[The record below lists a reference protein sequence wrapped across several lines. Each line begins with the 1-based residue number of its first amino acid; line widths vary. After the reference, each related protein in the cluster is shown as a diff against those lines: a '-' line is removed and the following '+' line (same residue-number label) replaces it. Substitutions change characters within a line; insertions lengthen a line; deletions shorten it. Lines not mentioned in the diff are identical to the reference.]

1 MYAHLDGL
9 PGNGLTAHGMVERP
23 IRPTEVDK
31 IMTIQL
37 RGNLIENIVW
47 DGVQTPGLVG
57 HPDSSSVRIGGH
69 RRVKSKRASTT
80 RQIQAHI
87 QKGIQRHDGSRR
99 PAALYGTSHYRHGVD
114 AWGGSMDER
123 ECGSV
128 SQRGRAS
135 LIKLKKQ
142 SVEKKRKR
150 KKMLCAFIFNYDFL
164 WN

>member
-1 MYAHLDGL
+1 
-9 PGNGLTAHGMVERP
+9 MVERP

-37 RGNLIENIVW
+37 RSNLIENIVW
-47 DGVQTPGLVG
+47 DGVQTPGLIG

-69 RRVKSKRASTT
+69 RRVKSKRTSTT

-87 QKGIQRHDGSRR
+87 QKKMQRHDGSRR
-99 PAALYGTSHYRHGVD
+99 TAALYETSHYRHGVD

-142 SVEKKRKR
+142 SVEKKKSYA
-150 KKMLCAFIFNYDFL
+150 LSFL
-164 WN
+164 IMISFGIDSRTR